1 LRNIWCFL
9 CTYYE
14 RGEEFNKDGFQDNEK
29 AILARIA
36 FTLSLTREGPK
47 VKQSVNFSG
56 GELKRPTFVG
66 EDEVFLRSLI
76 SYTYQKSEIPE
87 DEFFSN
93 RSIIKNHIDN
103 GSVILSRLFQE
114 CGKSADSL
122 LGKLANE
129 VEFAGRKEILGQ
141 GLDILIGYT
150 LLERKELIMELNNT
164 VQHPN
169 SHLAIM
175 GKPGVGKTQ
184 FLLKI
189 LADIRAQSN
198 FQTNFI
204 YFDYKGDVV
213 ENARFLEVAKVQSF
227 RLLQGKQSLPINPF
241 VLPTYDEQAIN
252 VSAREKAES
261 FASINSKLGVVQKG
275 ALTEAIR
282 AAYAKRKDSSIPYP
296 DFNDVL
302 QIIVAT
308 YESEN
313 KKDDSLIEVLRDLA
327 TFDLFWKHGS
337 ETPPIDRLS
346 NRTFLIDVH
355 AMPVLKELVAY
366 LVIER
371 LYKEMALLP
380 DSSVKD
386 GKRTIRTILVIDE
399 AHNYLSQKNLFLQR
413 IIREGRSK
421 GIVVFFAS
429 QSPADYQ
436 QEFFDFQELLEF
448 AYIFQ
453 CEGVTAPS
461 VQKILGC
468 SNKTARDLQTEI
480 AHLEPWQ
487 VIVRSPEKTE
497 EFIKFTAEAFFRS
510 YS

>member
-1 LRNIWCFL
+1 MADRLYTSSVADEVLSALRFETKL
-9 CTYYE
+9 
-14 RGEEFNKDGFQDNEK
+14 EK
-29 AILARIA
+29 ANLARIA
-36 FTLSLTREGPK
+36 FSLSLTREGSK
-47 VKQSVNFSG
+47 IAQSHNFSG

-76 SYTYQKSEIPE
+76 SYTYQRVEISE

-93 RSIIKNHIDN
+93 HSIVKNHIDS
-103 GSVILSRLFQE
+103 GAAILAQMFQE
-114 CGKSADSL
+114 CGRSADGL
-122 LGKLANE
+122 LSKLASE
-129 VEFAGRKEILGQ
+129 VEFAGRKEALGQ
-141 GLDILIGYT
+141 GLAILVGRT
-150 LLERKELIMELNNT
+150 LLDKKELVMELNNT
-164 VQHPN
+164 VKHAN

-189 LADIRAQSN
+189 LADIRTQSN
-198 FQTNFI
+198 YQTHFI

-213 ENARFLEVAKVQSF
+213 DNARFLEVAKVQPY
-227 RLLQGKQSLPINPF
+227 RLLQGIQSLPINPF
-241 VLPTYDEQAIN
+241 ILPAYDEQAIN

-275 ALTEAIR
+275 TLTDVIH
-282 AAYAKRKDSSIPYP
+282 AAYAKRKDQVLPYP
-296 DFNDVL
+296 DFHDL
-302 QIIVAT
+302 LHIAIKI
-308 YESEN
+308 YEDDN
-313 KKDDSLIEVLRDLA
+313 RKDDSLIEVLRDLA
-327 TFDLFWKHGS
+327 TFDLFWKHGTES
-337 ETPPIDRLS
+337 APIDRLS
-346 NRTFLIDVH
+346 NRTFLVDLH

-371 LYKEMALLP
+371 LYKEMAFLP
-380 DSSVKD
+380 DSPVQE

-399 AHNYLSQKNLFLQR
+399 AHNYLSQKNIFLQR

-436 QEFFDFQELLEF
+436 QDFFDFQELLEF

-453 CEGVTAPS
+453 CDGVTAPAI
-461 VQKILGC
+461 QKILGC
-468 SNKTARDLQTEI
+468 NIKSARDLQTEI
-480 AHLEPWQ
+480 ARLEPWQ

-497 EFIKFTAEAFFRS
+497 EFVKFTAEAFYKS
-510 YS
+510 YA